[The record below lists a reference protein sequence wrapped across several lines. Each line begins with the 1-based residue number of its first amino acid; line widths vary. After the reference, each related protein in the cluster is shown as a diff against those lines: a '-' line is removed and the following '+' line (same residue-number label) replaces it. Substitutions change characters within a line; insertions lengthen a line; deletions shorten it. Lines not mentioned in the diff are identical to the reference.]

1 MAVHRASR
9 VTVSVLLILCGAL
22 ATGSALADKG
32 SGAKAPVAVAEVTS
46 QASSARLEN
55 VADLVRKDLQSEL
68 ESLDWSKT
76 RTRRRYLI
84 SATVVELG
92 SSPAGPR
99 SSLSSCVVSATVHD
113 GERGNVLA
121 ILQGKARAEDT
132 TTLASSTERA
142 VLAAAVRSA
151 VAKVPEAIAAH
162 P

>member
-1 MAVHRASR
+1 MTLVALA
-9 VTVSVLLILCGAL
+9 GAL
-22 ATGSALADKG
+22 ATGSALADKP
-32 SGAKAPVAVAEVTS
+32 SGAKLPVAVAEVTS
-46 QASSARLEN
+46 SASGARLVN
-55 VADLVRKDLQSEL
+55 VPELVRKDLQSEL

-92 SSPAGPR
+92 SLPAGPR
-99 SSLSSCVVSATVHD
+99 SSLSSCVVSATVRD

-132 TTLASSTERA
+132 TDAASSTERA

-151 VAKVPEAIAAH
+151 VAKVPEAIAAYQ
-162 P
+162 